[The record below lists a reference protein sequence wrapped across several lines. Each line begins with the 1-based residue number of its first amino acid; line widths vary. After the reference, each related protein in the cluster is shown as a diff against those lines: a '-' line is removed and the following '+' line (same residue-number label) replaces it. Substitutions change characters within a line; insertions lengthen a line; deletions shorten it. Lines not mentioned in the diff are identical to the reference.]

1 LPYFAPAKQINM
13 KNIAARWTL
22 SGKKALVT
30 GGTKGIGKAIAEELL
45 GLGAEVMIVARKEE
59 ELNQVVAEWQNQN
72 LPAFGTAG
80 DMGKIEDRA
89 RIMQA
94 VSEQWNTLDILVNNV
109 GTNIRKKALEYSEKE
124 YDQIMNINLKS
135 AFQLSVLA
143 HPLLKTSPSGR
154 VINISSVSGLKHL
167 RTGVLYAMS
176 KAAMIQFTKNLA
188 VEWASNNILV
198 NCIAPWYIKTPL
210 AEAVLKNPDYLKDV
224 LDRTPLKRVGEPE
237 EVAAT
242 VAFLCMPG
250 ANYITG
256 QCLAVDG
263 GFSIYGF

>member
-1 LPYFAPAKQINM
+1 M
-13 KNIAARWTL
+13 KNITERWTL
-22 SGKKALVT
+22 TGRKALVT
-30 GGTKGIGKAIAEELL
+30 GGTKGIGKAIADELL
-45 GLGAEVMIVARKEE
+45 GLGAEVMVVARKED
-59 ELNQVVAEWQNQN
+59 ELNQVVADWQQQN
-72 LPAFGTAG
+72 LPGFGIAA
-80 DMGKIEDRA
+80 DMGNSDDRA
-89 RIMQA
+89 RVIQA
-94 VSEQWNTLDILVNNV
+94 IKGKWNNLDILVNNV

-135 AFQLSVLA
+135 AFQLSLLA
-143 HPLLKTSPSGR
+143 HPLLKNSQSGR

-188 VEWASNNILV
+188 VEWAPDNILV
-198 NCIAPWYIKTPL
+198 NCLAPWYIKTPL
-210 AEAVLKNPDYLKDV
+210 AEAVLKNPEYLKDV

-242 VAFLCMPG
+242 AAFLCMP
-250 ANYITG
+250 AASYITG

>member
-1 LPYFAPAKQINM
+1 M
-13 KNIAARWTL
+13 KNITERWTL
-22 SGKKALVT
+22 TGRKALVT
-30 GGTKGIGKAIAEELL
+30 GGTKGIGKAIADELL
-45 GLGAEVMIVARKEE
+45 GLGAEVMVVARKED
-59 ELNQVVAEWQNQN
+59 ELNQVVADWQLQS
-72 LPAFGTAG
+72 LPGFGIAG
-80 DMGKIEDRA
+80 DMGNSEDRA
-89 RIMQA
+89 RVIQA
-94 VSEQWNTLDILVNNV
+94 IKDKWNNLDILVNNV

-135 AFQLSVLA
+135 AFQLSLLA
-143 HPLLKTSPSGR
+143 HPLLKNSQSGR

-188 VEWASNNILV
+188 VEWAPDNILV
-198 NCIAPWYIKTPL
+198 NCLAPWYIKTPL
-210 AEAVLKNPDYLKDV
+210 AEAVLKNPEYLKDV

-242 VAFLCMPG
+242 AAFLCMP
-250 ANYITG
+250 AASYITG

>member
-1 LPYFAPAKQINM
+1 M
-13 KNIAARWTL
+13 KNIIERWSLT
-22 SGKKALVT
+22 GRKALVT
-30 GGTKGIGKAIAEELL
+30 GGTKGIGKAIADELL
-45 GLGAEVMIVARKEE
+45 GLGAEVMVVARKED
-59 ELNQVVAEWQNQN
+59 ELNQVVADWQQQN
-72 LPAFGTAG
+72 LPGFGIAG
-80 DMGKIEDRA
+80 DMGISEDRA
-89 RIMQA
+89 QVIQA
-94 VSEQWNTLDILVNNV
+94 IKDKWNNLDILVNNV

-135 AFQLSVLA
+135 AFQLSLLA
-143 HPLLKTSPSGR
+143 HPLLKISQSGR

-188 VEWASNNILV
+188 VEWAPDNILV
-198 NCIAPWYIKTPL
+198 NCLAPWYIKTPL
-210 AEAVLKNPDYLKDV
+210 AEAVLKNPEYLKDV
-224 LDRTPLKRVGEPE
+224 LDRTPLQRVGEVE

-242 VAFLCMPG
+242 AAFLCMP
-250 ANYITG
+250 AASYITG

>member
-1 LPYFAPAKQINM
+1 MN
-13 KNIAARWTL
+13 NIAARWTL
-22 SGKKALVT
+22 AGRKALIT

-45 GLGAEVMIVARKEE
+45 SLGAEVMIVARKEE
-59 ELNQVVAEWQNQN
+59 ELKQVVSDWQKQN
-72 LPAFGTAG
+72 LPALGIAG
-80 DMGKIEDRA
+80 DMGKSEDRTKV
-89 RIMQA
+89 MQA
-94 VSEQWNTLDILVNNV
+94 VLEKWANLDILVNNV

-124 YDQIMNINLKS
+124 YDQIMDINLKS
-135 AFQLSVLA
+135 AFQLSLLA
-143 HPLLKTSPSGR
+143 HPLLKNSQSGR

-188 VEWASNNILV
+188 VEWAPDNILV
-198 NCIAPWYIKTPL
+198 NCLAPWYIKTPL
-210 AEAVLKNPDYLKDV
+210 AEAVLKNPEYLKDV
-224 LDRTPLKRVGEPE
+224 LDRTPMKRVGEPE

-242 VAFLCMPG
+242 AAFLCMP
-250 ANYITG
+250 AASYITG